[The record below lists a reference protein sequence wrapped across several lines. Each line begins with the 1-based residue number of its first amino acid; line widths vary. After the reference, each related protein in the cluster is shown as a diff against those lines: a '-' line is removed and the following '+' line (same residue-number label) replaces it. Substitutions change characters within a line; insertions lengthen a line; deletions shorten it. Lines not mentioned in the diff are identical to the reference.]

1 MTRIILETMI
11 LMQNTH
17 AVRNRNDEESYY
29 SKSEPEPNVDSNDE
43 ITGEVSNTILF
54 KEPHMWETNS

>member
-1 MTRIILETMI
+1 MI